1 MTRPSKVFT
10 TFIFDNSFPNP
21 PTPLYLS
28 KQHLN
33 QYLKS
38 VRHYFIRSVPLPK
51 AQQSVN
57 NGHTREYSSLH
68 ISAVAAVKGQR
79 RAITFIEAA
88 IAVRY
93 RYADTFT
100 ETATAVRWR
109 SGFTAAFTETAV
121 RRRILLTATDTATDP
136 SIKIPITHLY
146 HGLVDNTLEPS
157 PDHMIVT
164 S

>member
-1 MTRPSKVFT
+1 MLYMTRPSKVFT

-79 RAITFIEAA
+79 RAITFI
-88 IAVRY
+88 AVRY